1 MSKRLTREDK
11 RANNRGLILRAARE
25 VFGRR
30 GYHAAT
36 IEEIADEAGLSNGAI
51 YYNFKNKE
59 DLFLALLDERIQDRA
74 FSVAS
79 MLDATDA
86 GTQAH
91 DVISSIKAN
100 RTWRLLFL
108 EFVTYAARNPRFARQ
123 LRVQRAKMR
132 TALSET
138 IERQFPNRP
147 TGDVPPDRL
156 SLILIALANGLAIEE
171 LTNPGSV
178 PEDLISQA
186 TTLLLGPAREP
197 KRKS

>member
-1 MSKRLTREDK
+1 MPKRLTREDK
-11 RANNRGLILRAARE
+11 RAANRSLILRAARE

-30 GYHAAT
+30 GYHSAT

-59 DLFLALLDERIQDRA
+59 DLFLALLDDRIQERA
-74 FSVAS
+74 LSVAGILS
-79 MLDATDA
+79 SADADA
-86 GTQAH
+86 QAH

-108 EFVTYAARNPRFARQ
+108 EFVTYAARNPKFARR
-123 LRVQRAKMR
+123 LRRQRARMR

-138 IERQFPNRP
+138 IERQIPDRLSGN
-147 TGDVPPDRL
+147 VPPDRL

-186 TTLLLGPAREP
+186 TTLLLGLSPEP
-197 KRKS
+197 GRNS